1 MERCDAHGLDYLGE
15 ADFAEMQDQ
24 FLPDRIRKVLAKV
37 AGGRIRVR
45 EQMLDFLK
53 GRKFR
58 QTLLCRAGTRLDR
71 RLKPEKT
78 MAAYAATSIVPLNE
92 AGEPLPASPAP
103 WEGPGEGL
111 RELIFGDPGDGSRL
125 TSDHPGVQRALVHLG
140 WHWPMPIHFEEIMAA
155 VGEMGGPT
163 GEESRRAVSEALLSA
178 YSGSLAEIYRE
189 APRSAASP
197 GERPEASP
205 LVRLQLRDGRRVT
218 TLTHRTIELGDAYG
232 PLLLPLMDGV
242 RDRSALVAE
251 GLAAIRAADLS
262 ANGRA
267 ASEKTDAEIAAEI
280 EAELDRL
287 ARYGL
292 LMPEAAS

>member
-1 MERCDAHGLDYLGE
+1 
-15 ADFAEMQDQ
+15 
-24 FLPDRIRKVLAKV
+24 
-37 AGGRIRVR
+37 
-45 EQMLDFLK
+45 
-53 GRKFR
+53 
-58 QTLLCRAGTRLDR
+58 
-71 RLKPEKT
+71 
-78 MAAYAATSIVPLNE
+78 
-92 AGEPLPASPAP
+92 
-103 WEGPGEGL
+103 
-111 RELIFGDPGDGSRL
+111 
-125 TSDHPGVQRALVHLG
+125 
-140 WHWPMPIHFEEIMAA
+140 
-155 VGEMGGPT
+155 
-163 GEESRRAVSEALLSA
+163 
-178 YSGSLAEIYRE
+178 
-189 APRSAASP
+189 
-197 GERPEASP
+197 
-205 LVRLQLRDGRRVT
+205 VT